1 MSTTTT
7 AARTIGTTTST
18 EDTSMSNEQNNG
30 PIVVGVDESE
40 TARAAA
46 RRAAELAEALGA
58 ELHIVMATGKPDSH
72 VVKVGSDEFQVDDY
86 ASAEAH
92 LQTVRLSL
100 GYDKA
105 STELGNA
112 PAGKMLA
119 DIAARIG
126 AQTIV
131 VGNRR
136 VQGVSRVLGSVA
148 SDVLRHAPC
157 DVLVVNT
164 TDV

>member
-1 MSTTTT
+1 MSPAASPTRTHTTETATIMSTE
-7 AARTIGTTTST
+7 ASA
-18 EDTSMSNEQNNG
+18 G
-30 PIVVGVDESE
+30 PVLVGVDVSE

-46 RRAAELAEALGA
+46 ERAADLAKSLGV
-58 ELHIVMATGKPDSH
+58 ELHVVMATGKPDSH

-86 ASAEAH
+86 AAAEAH

-100 GYDKA
+100 GYDRV
-105 STELGNA
+105 STELGNT
-112 PAGKMLA
+112 PAGKMLCEIA
-119 DIAARIG
+119 DRID
-126 AQTIV
+126 AQAIV

-148 SDVLRHAPC
+148 NDVLRHAPC

-164 TDV
+164 TDS